1 MSRRPG
7 RVFVS
12 VWGPVVLWAAGI
24 LVVTTVPIPSG
35 VEPAGLPLD
44 KIVHAAMYSGLG
56 WSVARA
62 LHMTGR
68 STGGALVVA
77 VLAAGAFAGLDEWH
91 QAWVGRNPEVADW
104 IADATGLVL
113 GLGLFM
119 WRRGRRDVEREGRIE
134 REG

>member
-1 MSRRPG
+1 MSRRRG

-12 VWGPVVLWAAGI
+12 AWGPVVLWAAGI
-24 LVVTTVPIPSG
+24 LVVTTVPIPTG
-35 VEPAGLPLD
+35 VEPGELPLD

-56 WSVARA
+56 WTVARA

-91 QAWVGRNPEVADW
+91 QTWVGRNPELADW
-104 IADATGLVL
+104 IADAMGLVL

-119 WRRGRRDVEREGRIE
+119 WRRGRRDADREGRIE